1 MHTQNKALDVCVS
14 LVSLERKIFKNVIS
28 DVNASNTL

>member
-14 LVSLERKIFKNVIS
+14 LVLLERKFKKNVIE
-28 DVNASNTL
+28 ASFL

>member
-14 LVSLERKIFKNVIS
+14 LVSLERKKKVIS

>member
-14 LVSLERKIFKNVIS
+14 LVSLEREKKNVIS